1 MVARL
6 VVVEHA
12 NSVERELTLL
22 RAQRANFVFRGT
34 TELPGAFVGLSATHD
49 FTWLR
54 VNRTPSDARIVEA
67 HESSQGWRVE
77 RLKQMLA
84 QCGNASGGLNAT
96 LLGRKFRVAGMRH
109 LHDGNVA

>member
-1 MVARL
+1 MVARF

-34 TELPGAFVGLSATHD
+34 NEIQGALKLSATNE

-54 VNRTPSDARIVEA
+54 VNRNPSDARIIRLIEL
-67 HESSQGWRVE
+67 QLE
-77 RLKQMLA
+77 REL
-84 QCGNASGGLNAT
+84 
-96 LLGRKFRVAGMRH
+96 
-109 LHDGNVA
+109 